1 MKLCSN
7 SADVLPEELLELIQN
22 YIDGEY
28 IYIPRK
34 ECNRKTWGEN
44 TESKR
49 KISIR
54 NSEIYK
60 KYKESISVK
69 VLSEMYYL
77 SPKSIQRI
85 ISNISSEN

>member
-1 MKLCSN
+1 M
-7 SADVLPEELLELIQN
+7 LELIQN

-60 KYKESISVK
+60 KCKESISVK

-77 SPKSIQRI
+77 SPKSIKRI